1 MLLLA
6 ASLAPLRADA
16 APGDILFSDNFERA
30 TLGPWTTTD
39 GTRSGILTGAQVSN
53 SPTRG
58 AYTRHNVV
66 TITSPS
72 FGAAVPAARLSY
84 WVRRGSDAFSEDPDA
99 GEDLVL
105 EYRRADLS
113 WAQIALYDG
122 AGINGQIYNDVF
134 LLPPDAL
141 HGNLAIRARQ
151 NGGSG
156 SDFDYWHLDDVVV
169 TEIATP
175 APLGVGTCDDFENG
189 LSGNWSIVAT
199 GGFAGTSGATFQ
211 SPTQAMYTNGGAVQ
225 VVSNVIDTSDPSFSN
240 LTMWI
245 RRGSD
250 AFSENPEGSE
260 NLVVE
265 YLNNVSAWVA
275 LETFAGGGT
284 AGQIYL
290 RSYNLPAAGRHAN
303 FQVRVRQTGGS
314 GSSWDFWHVDD
325 VCFEQ
330 LPMPSLLVA
339 KSVQTLSD
347 PFNGI
352 TDAKAIPGATL
363 QYTVTVTNQGQGTV
377 DANTLAITDP
387 VPANTALY
395 VDTSGG
401 DPIVFIDGAVAS
413 GLGYNFATDVSF
425 SNQVGGGAPYTYVPT
440 PDADGYDAAV
450 TGYQIVFTGAMNGAT
465 PGNVPS
471 FTIQTRIRVQ

>member
-1 MLLLA
+1 
-6 ASLAPLRADA
+6 
-16 APGDILFSDNFERA
+16 
-30 TLGPWTTTD
+30 
-39 GTRSGILTGAQVSN
+39 
-53 SPTRG
+53 
-58 AYTRHNVV
+58 
-66 TITSPS
+66 
-72 FGAAVPAARLSY
+72 
-84 WVRRGSDAFSEDPDA
+84 
-99 GEDLVL
+99 
-105 EYRRADLS
+105 
-113 WAQIALYDG
+113 
-122 AGINGQIYNDVF
+122 
-134 LLPPDAL
+134 
-141 HGNLAIRARQ
+141 
-151 NGGSG
+151 
-156 SDFDYWHLDDVVV
+156 
-169 TEIATP
+169 
-175 APLGVGTCDDFENG
+175 
-189 LSGNWSIVAT
+189 
-199 GGFAGTSGATFQ
+199 
-211 SPTQAMYTNGGAVQ
+211 MYTNGGAVQ